1 MKPEELLNVETL
13 PEDLHWLAS
22 EYRLQPNDP
31 IYLLIAWHWHRIQK
45 GEDTLRSALMELKAA
60 VDSRIATVVG
70 TTETVL
76 AVQEQLK
83 QVQAALEQKPAAL
96 GRQLEVDLQRPV
108 ATAVTQI
115 DAAAGTA
122 ANLVDAMH
130 TALAAAQNRQALAAL
145 LVGLVLGGSSVAILL
160 LP

>member
-31 IYLLIAWHWHRIQK
+31 VYLLVAWHWHRIQK
-45 GEDTLRSALMELKAA
+45 GEDSLRSALMDLKAA

-70 TTETVL
+70 SSETVL

-83 QVQAALEQKPAAL
+83 QVQDALEQKPAAL
-96 GRQLEVDLQRPV
+96 GRQLEADLQRPV
-108 ATAVTQI
+108 TRAVAEVN
-115 DAAAGTA
+115 AAARAA
-122 ANLVDAMH
+122 ANLVEAMQ

-145 LVGLVLGGSSVAILL
+145 LVGFVLGGSSVAILL